1 MYSIKN
7 IAQISELKD
16 LAKNSELKYLD
27 KKKLKN
33 TSSEPF
39 IDKYTNKTFSEPT
52 NKMDK
57 SQTNND
63 SQKWFYENMIEEGKC
78 VECFRMPNTTK
89 TQQRLKKINDSI
101 KEQHR
106 LYLEYQNSKK

>member
-1 MYSIKN
+1 
-7 IAQISELKD
+7 
-16 LAKNSELKYLD
+16 
-27 KKKLKN
+27 
-33 TSSEPF
+33 
-39 IDKYTNKTFSEPT
+39 
-52 NKMDK
+52 
-57 SQTNND
+57 
-63 SQKWFYENMIEEGKC
+63 MIEEGKC